1 MVYLSRQVRMNFK
14 GESANVCICL
24 WCDAGGRGL
33 NKINNQQIGIIHMNA
48 INVFFSRKASKLC
61 TFLCQALPSCQIDE
75 IMFI

>member
-33 NKINNQQIGIIHMNA
+33 NKINNQ
-48 INVFFSRKASKLC
+48 
-61 TFLCQALPSCQIDE
+61 
-75 IMFI
+75 